1 MQAQLDL
8 TQEIIANG
16 GQPLSHPKSLLSADE
31 MEELGQELV
40 KLCDGVSIFGLVD
53 YQMGVAEE
61 QILECQCCTV
71 LHLQVCQADHD
82 TRSADQMPG
91 SYHSVTTTEALL
103 PRRSIDLTLF

>member
-16 GQPLSHPKSLLSADE
+16 GQPLPHPRSLLSADE

-40 KLCDGVSIFGLVD
+40 KLCDGVSVFGLVD

-61 QILECQCCTV
+61 QILERQCYTIPR
-71 LHLQVCQADHD
+71 LQVCQADHD
-82 TRSADQMPG
+82 TRSADQVP
-91 SYHSVTTTEALL
+91 
-103 PRRSIDLTLF
+103 